1 MRQVGV
7 LAAAGLFALE
17 HNFPKLKRDHD
28 IAWRIG
34 QAVNSAGQQKFKVDR
49 THITSNLVFVCIDP
63 KVTNATQM
71 VERLQRVSYF
81 RICVDFSATLCHY
94 LFYFQAP
101 ESEENDLGGRFVVL
115 SQVFTSTNVRLAI
128 HLDITDE
135 MAKLIVKKVVYVI
148 NEFLAKM

>member
-28 IAWRIG
+28 IAWTIG
-34 QAVNSAGQQKFKVDR
+34 QAVNSAGQQMFKVDR
-49 THITSNLVFVCIDP
+49 THTTSNLVFVCINP

-81 RICVDFSATLCHY
+81 RMCADLSAT
-94 LFYFQAP
+94 
-101 ESEENDLGGRFVVL
+101 
-115 SQVFTSTNVRLAI
+115 
-128 HLDITDE
+128 
-135 MAKLIVKKVVYVI
+135 
-148 NEFLAKM
+148 